1 MAKGKN
7 RNGSKSRVVSPN
19 PQRYRQVRIAP
30 IVQAPVVALTE
41 IEDRR
46 SHRGPPRSISGANYS
61 LVAHQPR
68 KNLARPRTK
77 VPYQIAFSNPR
88 QLMVCLRRNIR
99 KRVIHAIGKAG
110 RGNRKPR
117 RNAYSNIRC

>member
-7 RNGSKSRVVSPN
+7 RNRSKPRDLSNLVSTRRVRV
-19 PQRYRQVRIAP
+19 AP
-30 IVQAPVVALTE
+30 IVQNPVVALTE

-46 SHRGPPRSISGANYS
+46 SYRGPVRSISGAKYS
-61 LVAHQPR
+61 LVAHQP
-68 KNLARPRTK
+68 KKQLNRPRMK
-77 VPYQIAFSNPR
+77 VPYQVAFSNPR
-88 QLMVCLRRNIR
+88 SLMVCLRRSIR

-110 RGNRKPR
+110 RGNRRGR

>member
-7 RNGSKSRVVSPN
+7 RNRSKPRDLSHTVSTRRVRV
-19 PQRYRQVRIAP
+19 AP
-30 IVQAPVVALTE
+30 IVQNPVVALTE

-46 SHRGPPRSISGANYS
+46 SYRGPPRSIQGANYA
-61 LVAHQPR
+61 LVAHTPAKQR
-68 KNLARPRTK
+68 NRPRSK
-77 VPYQIAFSNPR
+77 VPYQVAFSNPR

-99 KRVIHAIGKAG
+99 KRVIHALGKAG